1 MDRLTTKVE
10 GNVYYSKG
18 KYENT
23 TLCAEME
30 TRDVRACMKRLAE
43 YEDIGLMPNDIKK
56 YIEKLKEAHFALKIM
71 AEFNNSTGHV
81 LMIIDEIDKLPL
93 AEQRSEDVG
102 N

>member
-1 MDRLTTKVE
+1 MDRL
-10 GNVYYSKG
+10 NNQSRRQCILFKG

-30 TRDVRACMKRLAE
+30 TWDVRVCMKRLAE

-81 LMIIDEIDKLPL
+81 LMIIDEIDNLLL
-93 AEQRSEDVG
+93 AEQRSEDD
-102 N
+102 